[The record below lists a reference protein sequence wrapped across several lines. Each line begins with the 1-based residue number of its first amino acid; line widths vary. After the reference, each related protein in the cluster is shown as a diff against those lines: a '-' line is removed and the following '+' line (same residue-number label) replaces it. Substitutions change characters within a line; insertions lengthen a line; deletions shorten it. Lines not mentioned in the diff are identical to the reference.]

1 MVMMAMYVQQFGEV
15 VFLVHFLRM
24 KHWNSYETT
33 ERVVL
38 GSIHRYY
45 ALRVVFELFTI
56 YSSEYSCV
64 KYGSRLIRASLG
76 EVEAEVSPLE
86 TV

>member
-1 MVMMAMYVQQFGEV
+1 MAKYVQQFDV
-15 VFLVHFLRM
+15 AVFLVHFLRM

-45 ALRVVFELFTI
+45 ALRVVFELFTT

-64 KYGSRLIRASLG
+64 KYGLRLIRASLG
-76 EVEAEVSPLE
+76 EVEVEALPLE
-86 TV
+86 KV